1 MLGRRTKPARRTAAV
16 ELIPVSAVRALRPTV
31 FTAVSN
37 LLRADVAWALDAAVA
52 RDGVAL
58 RVGVAA
64 DTPVVAVF
72 DVPTTRETTA
82 DRDAVAVDAVP
93 VGAVEFAEFVASE
106 PRDVTRVAVFD
117 VVAPVL
123 SLPVFVPGITRE
135 IVVASPAAN
144 AGAAKNNAKKH
155 VANFFISCVILY
167 HNNRAR

>member
-1 MLGRRTKPARRTAAV
+1 M
-16 ELIPVSAVRALRPTV
+16 RALRPTV

-37 LLRADVAWALDAAVA
+37 LLRADVDWALDAAVA
-52 RDGVAL
+52 RDGVAV
-58 RVGVAA
+58 RDAVVVDA
-64 DTPVVAVF
+64 VVAVF

-93 VGAVEFAEFVASE
+93 VGAVEFVEFVASE

-155 VANFFISCVILY
+155 VAIFFISCGILY